1 MLKFE
6 DCFDVNVV
14 NRLKEMI
21 NSIPVEG
28 CVDSFTNYLEEGAN
42 NNSSF
47 EGKFKRKLFNDYEQ
61 VILRT
66 YMKEHQNKSKEELLK
81 SIEDLIYDSS
91 TCIRSDAE
99 NYSVKEVFDYWP
111 VTDADAH
118 EIIKD
123 YMLET
128 LDKLVEEIN
137 KTAKDKEIEE
147 IKTCFVNSK
156 AALDA
161 TIKQLE
167 AYEKKLI
174 ELGVNVDEL

>member
-28 CVDSFTNYLEEGAN
+28 CVDSFTNYLEEGAD

-47 EGKFKRKLFNDYEQ
+47 ESKFKRKLFNDYEQ

-81 SIEDLIYDSS
+81 SIEDLIYDSG
-91 TCIRSDAE
+91 TCIRSDVE
-99 NYSVKEVFDYWP
+99 NYSVEEVFKYWS

-147 IKTCFVNSK
+147 ARRQYNNNKKNAEHYSKLLKESK
-156 AALDA
+156 A
-161 TIKQLE
+161 
-167 AYEKKLI
+167 KLV
-174 ELGVNVDEL
+174 ELGVDIEEK